1 MEVTLATEHIYQG
14 RVVNLRVDLV
24 RLTNGRTTKREIVEH
39 GDAVAILAVT
49 PDRDLLLV
57 QQYRKPVESELL
69 EIPAGGVNAQE
80 DPADAVRREL
90 QEETGYVPGAV
101 RHLATFYTSPGFC
114 TETMHLYLATNLT
127 PGQRQADEDEA
138 ITLVRVPLAQVPAL
152 IASGQIKDAKTLIG
166 LLFLVTEGLW

>member
-90 QEETGYVPGAV
+90 QEETGYVPGTV